1 MIKKEHKSS
10 SPTII
15 SIKSTK
21 SYVVLQ
27 NGYLHSS
34 RNSITWLLKDLDTS
48 MESSENVVV
57 VEVVLDYINLFP
69 IPTHL
74 YYKMQNITVIILK
87 LYPPLSTE
95 TNIHPPIPTE

>member
-1 MIKKEHKSS
+1 MRALRRYVLAIPACPRRLGVKS
-10 SPTII
+10 
-15 SIKSTK
+15 
-21 SYVVLQ
+21 
-27 NGYLHSS
+27 HM
-34 RNSITWLLKDLDTS
+34 LLKDLDIT
-48 MESSENVVV
+48 MESSEDVVV
-57 VEVVLDYINLFP
+57 VEVVSDYINLFP

>member
-1 MIKKEHKSS
+1 MHEIILLE
-10 SPTII
+10 PTPILRG
-15 SIKSTK
+15 
-21 SYVVLQ
+21 LQ

-34 RNSITWLLKDLDTS
+34 GNSINWLLKDLDTS
-48 MESSENVVV
+48 MESSEDVVV

-69 IPTHL
+69 IPN
-74 YYKMQNITVIILK
+74 KMQNITVIILK